1 VSDVQFEGDSPVS
14 AQRLLPERTASSP
27 VVTALVR
34 ARVVPSE
41 RAARFAV
48 IAVAVLGVGGAFVS
62 IYFSSPNR
70 GIAGVR
76 YEDLSAAERAQIPAA
91 ERAYLEHVNQIR
103 QERER
108 AEPSAQRPK

>member
-1 VSDVQFEGDSPVS
+1 MSDVQFEGDSPVS
-14 AQRLLPERTASSP
+14 VQRLLPERTASSP

-41 RAARFAV
+41 RAARLAVV
-48 IAVAVLGVGGAFVS
+48 IAAAIGVGGAFASV
-62 IYFSSPNR
+62 YLSSPNR

-76 YEDLSAAERAQIPAA
+76 YEDLSAAERARIPAA
-91 ERAYLEHVNQIR
+91 ERAYLEHVNQLR

-108 AEPSAQRPK
+108 AEPSARRPN